1 MKQRAIYKSWM
12 LVLLWGLNWPA
23 AEVALQLF
31 PPWIFRVITLVGGGS
46 LILCLALL
54 KGISIKLNKTDA
66 ILLLIAAI
74 LNITFWNVLSAYSI
88 IELNSGRAAIIGFTM
103 PVWTVAIEFILGT
116 TIDKTTIQSLLAGL
130 VGLSL
135 LIYSVFSDPAFHIKG
150 GLLMLAAAFSWAVG
164 TIFLRRILPLSTR
177 SP

>member
-1 MKQRAIYKSWM
+1 MKRRAIYKSWM

-23 AEVALQLF
+23 AEAALQLF

-54 KGISIKLNKTDA
+54 KGISIKLNKTDV

-135 LIYSVFSDPAFHIKG
+135 LITR
-150 GLLMLAAAFSWAVG
+150 LLAV
-164 TIFLRRILPLSTR
+164 L
-177 SP
+177 